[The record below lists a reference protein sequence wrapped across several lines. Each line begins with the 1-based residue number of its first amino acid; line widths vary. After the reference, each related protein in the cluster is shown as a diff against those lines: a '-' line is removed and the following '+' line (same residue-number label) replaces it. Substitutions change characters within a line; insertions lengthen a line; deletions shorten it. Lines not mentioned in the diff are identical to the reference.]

1 MQIIKSLYSSLLNR
15 TLQVHGTYV
24 AFFSVGFFF
33 RLSDG
38 KLLLDPKGWE
48 AMVKGGYGMSN
59 FDEAVRKDAA
69 EFIVLGKAIAPAGK
83 VVRQLPVQVRVGP
96 VEKRLIVSGKR
107 DWESITGT
115 LGQPGEF
122 VVQDIGYEYAY
133 GGAAFPE
140 NPVGMGAEIKELVS
154 GFSGQPLPQVE
165 YANDPMLSRNR
176 PIKPASF
183 SQVQVAWTQRQK
195 YAGTYDDRYLQK
207 DMPGF
212 ARDLDWRFFQI
223 AAPDQWHQ
231 GYWKADEAFEILHMN
246 EKMPLLKGHLPGVV
260 ARCFVNKLNAGKT
273 DEGGNNFSEIP
284 LQLDT
289 VWLCPNDDLGW
300 VLFRGSTGTDSLFT
314 EDITAVLCALENASD
329 ARRPLTYYE
338 NEYRLRSDP
347 EERFKY
353 LMYEAPL
360 LPDGFT
366 PDLGELLGEE
376 KAGEINTFAS
386 AMKLHA
392 ESQKKAVAAEFPEV
406 LKTASNIDTPPLAAG
421 LDESKI
427 QALIDK
433 AFPPLKDAAGKVV
446 GIDMPHMDMRALDE
460 LKAYFQGVQQAGKAE
475 MLLQLRTQRAQLA
488 QQIPNETTNASIASL
503 DTAIKAAESGPPLTR
518 PTLSAQQIALK
529 DIIAQSRQRVA
540 TLVAAGQ
547 ATKEQLDKLEAE
559 YADVEKKLNDAEIS
573 VMQNYRMSAHLCA
586 RSTSPH
592 AGQEALKRKEL
603 IERFRQ
609 GLSCKGMDLAFCD
622 LSNLDL
628 AGIDLSDAFL
638 ENSILHN
645 TRLIGANLENVV
657 MAYADIMNTDFSNAN
672 LCNANLGAATIRSS
686 TFRDT
691 RTDALTMGKSALEQ
705 CAFSRCVLSKKL
717 DGMLDTA
724 LKSCSFTACD
734 MKGLTWNGNTLAD
747 CRFEQCLLS
756 EANLIKV
763 NANHAVFSE
772 CTLNATNL
780 IECNLQDAAFTRC
793 LMKNARFLAG
803 SRLHRATFSH
813 SDISESNFRECQADA
828 AEFIGATAH
837 MTDFSGARLS
847 NCVFDK
853 INSNQMQMTS
863 ATLKGSSFRRANLFG
878 VSLMKADIRS
888 CNFFEANLYSANFL
902 NATLGNNEFLGA
914 QLGNT
919 ILKDWRPA

>member
-38 KLLLDPKGWE
+38 KLQLDPKGWE

-59 FDEAVRKDAA
+59 FDEAVRKDVG
-69 EFIVLGKAIAPAGK
+69 EFIVLGKAMAPACK
-83 VVRQLPVQVRVGP
+83 AVRQLPVQVRVGP

-122 VVQDIGYEYAY
+122 IIQDIGYEYAY
-133 GGAAFPE
+133 GGAAFSE
-140 NPVGMGAEIKELVS
+140 NPVGLGADVKELVS
-154 GFSGQPLPQVE
+154 GYNGQPLPQVE
-165 YANDPMLSRNR
+165 YPNDLMLSRNR

-183 SQVQVAWTQRQK
+183 SQVQVAWPQRQK

-231 GYWKADEAFEILHMN
+231 GYWKADEAFEILHMH
-246 EKMPLLKGHLPGVV
+246 EKMPLLKGQLPGVV
-260 ARCFVNKLNAGKT
+260 GRCFVNKL
-273 DEGGNNFSEIP
+273 DEGENKFSEIP

-314 EDITAVLCALENASD
+314 ENITAVLCALENASD
-329 ARRPLTYYE
+329 ARRPLSYYE

-360 LPDGFT
+360 LPNGFT
-366 PDLGELLGEE
+366 PDLSELLGEE

-392 ESQKKAVAAEFPEV
+392 DAQKQAVAAEFPEV
-406 LKTASNIDTPPLAAG
+406 LKAASNTDAPPLAAG
-421 LDESKI
+421 LDENKI

-433 AFPPLKDAAGKVV
+433 AFPPLKDSAGKVV
-446 GIDMPHMDMRALDE
+446 GVDLPHMDMHALDE
-460 LKAYFQGVQQAGKAE
+460 LKAYFQNVQQAGKAE
-475 MLLQLRTQRAQLA
+475 MLLQLKTQRAQMM
-488 QQIPNETTNASIASL
+488 QQIPSEMTLAIIASL
-503 DTAIKAAESGPPLTR
+503 DAAIKAAESGPPLTR
-518 PTLSAQQIALK
+518 PTLSAQQVALK

-540 TLVAAGQ
+540 KLVAAGQ

-559 YADVEKKLNDAEIS
+559 YADVEKKLNDAEFSI
-573 VMQNYRMSAHLCA
+573 MQNYRMGAHFNP

-592 AGQEALKRKEL
+592 PGQEALKRKEL
-603 IERFRQ
+603 MARHRQ

-628 AGIDLSDAFL
+628 SGIDLSDAFL
-638 ENSILHN
+638 ENVVLRN
-645 TRLIGANLENVV
+645 TKLVGAHLENVV
-657 MAYADIMNTDFSNAN
+657 MAYADIADTDFSNAH
-672 LCNANLGAATIRSS
+672 LSGANLGAAIIKDCN
-686 TFRDT
+686 FRDA
-691 RTDALTMGKSALEQ
+691 RTDNMTLGKSALEQ
-705 CAFSRCVLSKKL
+705 CAFSRCVLFKKL

-724 LKSCSFTACD
+724 FKSCSFTTCD
-734 MKGLTWNGNTLAD
+734 LTGLTLNANSLVD
-747 CRFEQCLLS
+747 CHFEQCLLS

-763 NANHAVFSE
+763 NASHAVFNE

-780 IECNLQDAAFTRC
+780 IDCDLHDTAFSRC

-813 SDISESNFRECQADA
+813 SDISESNFRECQAEA
-828 AEFIGATAH
+828 AEFTGATAH
-837 MTDFSGARLS
+837 LTDFSGAHLN
-847 NCVFDK
+847 NCIFDK

-863 ATLKGSSFRRANLFG
+863 AKLSGSSFRRANLFG